1 MNTQYIETLII
12 GAGQA
17 GLSTGYH
24 LKRRG
29 RRLLIV
35 DANARIGDNWRQQ
48 WDTLRLYTPAKYDG
62 LPGLPFPAARWH
74 CPQKD
79 EVGDYL
85 ERYALH
91 FDLPVRTNTRVER
104 LEARPEGGYLATVGD
119 ETISCD
125 NVVVATGTFGR
136 TPNVPGVRRRARP
149 VDPAVALQPV
159 PAARPAATRARPGGR
174 RLPLRAGHR
183 LRARRVPADDPV
195 RPSRGNIPFR
205 PESRRAHVLMPVAV
219 FVFKHVLTR
228 RTPMGRKEMHEVRFH
243 GGPAFRVKQDDLDR
257 RGVVRNQARMTA
269 VADGRPQLGD
279 GTVLDV
285 TNVVWCTGFRQVFD
299 WIRLPIL
306 DEHGWPVEY
315 RGVVD
320 AAPGLYFCGLSFQYA
335 FSSMVF
341 PGISRDADYVARQIV
356 ARSAT
361 ANPGRRLMAGHA
373 VRFTRRVRDGRG
385 RGADPGPRG
394 LRPPRVAGGVRRVVR
409 RRPG

>member
-1 MNTQYIETLII
+1 MNTQYTETLII

-29 RRLLIV
+29 RSLLIV
-35 DANARIGDNWRQQ
+35 DANARIGDNWRHQ
-48 WDTLRLYTPAKYDG
+48 WDTLRLYTPAKYDK

-91 FDLPVRTNTRVER
+91 FDLPVRTSTRVER
-104 LEARPEGGYLATVGD
+104 LEPRPGGGYLARLGD
-119 ETISCD
+119 DTISCD

-136 TPNVPGVRRRARP
+136 TPNVPAFAAGLAPSIQQLHSSEYRRP
-149 VDPAVALQPV
+149 SQLQPGPV
-159 PAARPAATRARPGGR
+159 LVVGASHSGLDIAYELAESR
-174 RLPLRAGHR
+174 RTILCGP
-183 LRARRVPADDPV
+183 D
-195 RPSRGNIPFR
+195 RGNIPFR
-205 PESRRAHVLMPVAV
+205 PESRRAHVLFPVAI
-219 FVFKHVLTR
+219 FVFRHVLTR
-228 RTPMGRKEMHEVRFH
+228 RTPMGRKEMNEVRFH
-243 GGPAFRVKQDDLDR
+243 GGPALRIKHDDLDR
-257 RGVVRNQARMTA
+257 RGVVRNQARLTG

-285 TNVVWCTGFRQVFD
+285 ASVVWCTGFKQVFD
-299 WIRLPIL
+299 WIGLPVL
-306 DEHGWPVEY
+306 DERGWPAEY

-356 ARSAT
+356 AR
-361 ANPGRRLMAGHA
+361 AGTEHEA
-373 VRFTRRVRDGRG
+373 
-385 RGADPGPRG
+385 A
-394 LRPPRVAGGVRRVVR
+394 A
-409 RRPG
+409 